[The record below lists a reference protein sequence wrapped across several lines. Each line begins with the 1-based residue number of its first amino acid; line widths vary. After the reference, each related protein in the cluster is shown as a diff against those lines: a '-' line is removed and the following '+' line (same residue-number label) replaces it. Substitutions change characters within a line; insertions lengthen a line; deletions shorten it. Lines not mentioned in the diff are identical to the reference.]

1 MKISI
6 ETPAKRSLTPNEQ
19 RVYELLQE
27 GLEPLEVARKLHM
40 ALRISNL
47 ANRHDVPPD
56 TVMGLIASIREKGRE
71 IPKINKEEDTMA
83 KGQKTSPEKR
93 DEVKSLRAEGRSQRV
108 ISEITG
114 VPQAT
119 VQRICS
125 ELGKTKEEPAP
136 SANDTS
142 SNSNEE
148 NISTINIVP
157 EIPADVNPCDEISD
171 ENFCCEVTGDT
182 DMEAYLADREKF
194 FAERR
199 AIPNAV
205 REACIEKM
213 EELRGKI
220 AEAQADIR
228 AWAEEFNEIS
238 SFLAGSTHES
248 EVLSE

>member
-6 ETPAKRSLTPNEQ
+6 EAPVKRSLTPNEQ
-19 RVYELLQE
+19 RVYKLLQE
-27 GLEPLEVARKLHM
+27 GLEPLEIARQLHM
-40 ALRISNL
+40 VLRISNL

-71 IPKINKEEDTMA
+71 IPDYNKEEDTMA
-83 KGQKTSPEKR
+83 KGQKTSPEKK
-93 DEVKSLRAEGRSQRV
+93 DEVKTLRAEGRSQRE

-114 VPQAT
+114 VPQTT

-182 DMEAYLADREKF
+182 DMEAYLAQDVSAGK
-194 FAERR
+194 A
-199 AIPNAV
+199 ALDTV
-205 REACIEKM
+205 KEACRRMREN
-213 EELRGKI
+213 ELAKIDALLDEIKIRRGWVNDL
-220 AEAQADIR
+220 ER
-228 AWAEEFNEIS
+228 
-238 SFLAGSTHES
+238 FLG
-248 EVLSE
+248 VWK